1 MLSRGY
7 RLIKYRGGTSKYILD
22 SSSTI
27 FSNTKKNR
35 LTIAKK
41 DVAESFPL
49 ALGILYVSEEVALV
63 VVHTGGQ
70 VVVVVVADC

>member
-1 MLSRGY
+1 MKYPMLRIGY

-27 FSNTKKNR
+27 FSNKKKNK
-35 LTIAKK
+35 LTINKT

-49 ALGILYVSEEVALV
+49 TLGIIYVSEEVA
-63 VVHTGGQ
+63 
-70 VVVVVVADC
+70 VVVVEAGLVLADC